1 MDQNIPILVVNL
13 TRSKER
19 RVYMQE
25 QLDAFGVR
33 YEFYPAVDGN
43 ALTPQQR
50 ACYSEEK
57 SVRHTKRSLTN
68 GEIGCALSHLQIYE
82 KMVAEDIAELLI
94 LEDDA
99 VIKKDFFSI
108 IFQRAQWVPA
118 NWKMLHFSTE
128 DIRLNTFPCYF
139 IDTQKRYRLYRY
151 IDTFFLT
158 HCYLVTQKC
167 AKWLIKMGYPI
178 HLTADD
184 LIGRSHNSLHCYTIV
199 PGLCDRGIDIFP
211 SIIDKNLQRSDALNR
226 LLTKKRG
233 TYKHFRSFITRMFFL
248 PISGYCT
255 FAKKCQLFLRKIIRN
270 VRILRFLYRQYV
282 AIRDAVWFRC
292 LQPFS
297 APSEPVQLNDEGHEV
312 APD

>member
-13 TRSKER
+13 TRFKER

-99 VIKKDFFSI
+99 IIKKDFFPI

-151 IDTFFLT
+151 TDIYNGTF
-158 HCYLVTQKC
+158 CYIINNET
-167 AKWLIKMGYPI
+167 ARWLIKKSYPI
-178 HLTADD
+178 HCPADN
-184 LIGRSHNSLHCYTIV
+184 LIGKSCNVLPAYTITPCICGWV
-199 PGLCDRGIDIFP
+199 NNKDSTIEMERM
-211 SIIDKNLQRSDALNR
+211 R
-226 LLTKKRG
+226 LDSQYKK
-233 TYKHFRSFITRMFFL
+233 L
-248 PISGYCT
+248 PPIKSKIAYPI
-255 FAKKCQLFLRKIIRN
+255 KKVIYLFSAHYSSYRKIRHFLKDIRN
-270 VRILRFLYRQYV
+270 APILLRNMAGRFCMAPLLSWRWKRKKIRIE
-282 AIRDAVWFRC
+282 D
-292 LQPFS
+292 
-297 APSEPVQLNDEGHEV
+297 
-312 APD
+312 